1 MKIVLVRVGNVV
13 FTADLTWKNL
23 PGIVKI
29 LSYNLWMTARYRWCV
44 DVKIFLC
51 ELFIIYPLAG
61 LVILLTGKTD
71 IIDNLKR

>member
-29 LSYNLWMTARYRWCV
+29 LSYNLWMTARYRW
-44 DVKIFLC
+44 
-51 ELFIIYPLAG
+51 G
-61 LVILLTGKTD
+61 
-71 IIDNLKR
+71 DND